1 MKRSL
6 LSTILLLALP
16 VLLAAQS
23 RGSYFFENSLLRH
36 KLNPAFAPQTCYISV
51 PVLGSSSV
59 DAASN
64 VGLGNF
70 IFQYH
75 NKPYTFLNE
84 HIDAKTFLNKL
95 PRRDPY
101 VTERIETDLLGA
113 GMPVGGNGYATVSL
127 SLVENGKLVV
137 PSSLL
142 RFAKLGRTG
151 GEEAWDLEGPLGRLY
166 GYVSLA
172 AGYSHDL
179 DWLVEGLRVGGRV
192 KLLLG
197 VTAVQA
203 GIDKLSVR
211 MEENLF
217 SVNTLGSGRLSGFG
231 YQAADNAFRW
241 QGFGLR
247 GLGTAIDLGAE
258 YGLPLDG
265 FFDGIN
271 FSASVNDLGFIWFNR
286 KLLDASTQGAFSFS
300 GFENLGDSDIQKD
313 IDALADELGNLIRP
327 DVSQGRSFV
336 QALTPSIYVGADA
349 PFYVYAFRM
358 HAGLLYYRTVGRD
371 NLMASYGISP
381 FEWLNL
387 GINWTFLGPAGR
399 FGFYAEFIPQK
410 YVSVFF
416 GMERAGYRRN
426 SDHLAIRNFTDSFSF
441 GLNVLLG
448 DYSFWR

>member
-1 MKRSL
+1 MKRFL
-6 LSTILLLALP
+6 LTSILLLFLP
-16 VLLAAQS
+16 VLLIAQS

-70 IFQYH
+70 IFRYR
-75 NKPYTFLNE
+75 NKSYTFLNE
-84 HIDAKTFLNKL
+84 NIDANTFLDKL

-101 VTERIETDLLGA
+101 VTERIETDLLGG
-113 GMPVGGNGYATVSL
+113 GMPVGENGYATVSL
-127 SLVENGKLVV
+127 SLVESGQLVV
-137 PSSLL
+137 PASLL

-151 GEEAWDLEGPLGRLY
+151 DAQAWDTEGLQGWLY

-179 DWLVEGLRVGGRV
+179 NGLVEGLRVGGRA
-192 KLLLG
+192 KLLVG
-197 VTAVQA
+197 VTAAQA
-203 GIDKLSVR
+203 RIDQISVR
-211 MEENLF
+211 MEEDLF
-217 SVNTLGSGRLSGFG
+217 AVSTLGSGRLSGFD
-231 YQAADNAFRW
+231 YLPEDNAFRW
-241 QGFGLR
+241 RGFGLR
-247 GLGTAIDLGAE
+247 GLGTAVDLGAE

-265 FFDGIN
+265 FFEGIN

-286 KLLDASTQGAFSFS
+286 KLKDVSTQGAFSFS
-300 GFENLGDSDIQKD
+300 GFENLGDGGIQKE
-313 IDALADELGNLIRP
+313 IEALSDELKGLVRP
-327 DVSQGRSFV
+327 DVSDSRSFV

-358 HAGLLYYRTVGRD
+358 HAGLLYYRTLGRD

-387 GINWTFLGPAGR
+387 GLNWTFLGPTGR
-399 FGFYAEFIPQK
+399 FGFYAEYIPQK

-416 GMERAGYRRN
+416 GMERAGFRHN